1 MKHIVPLV
9 ALALLSGCATQETV
23 DTDVETDAVTGAKI
37 RRERI
42 HLPQNV
48 ACTDFAQLSNTRP
61 PTEIYAGLV
70 RCIQEDRLNIAVR
83 YFSLAGTYTAY
94 DTYRV
99 TDPEAHKLHAKL
111 PLRVRELVGEK
122 KWREFWAT
130 TTTTL
135 STPESLA
142 EVCEDVRKM
151 APPAYAPRYMS
162 KTAPVQDVTD
172 TAPALYQRAR
182 ERYLHCPQG

>member
-1 MKHIVPLV
+1 MKYIASLV
-9 ALALLSGCATQETV
+9 VLAWLSGCATQETI
-23 DTDVETDAVTGAKI
+23 DTDVETDAVTGAKV

-42 HLPQNV
+42 NLPQNV
-48 ACTDFAQLSNTRP
+48 ECTDFAKLSNSVP
-61 PTEIYAGLV
+61 PPELYGGLV

-83 YFSLAGTYTAY
+83 YFALAGTYTTY

-99 TDPEAHKLHAKL
+99 TEAEPRKLHNKL

-135 STPESLA
+135 STPDTLT
-142 EVCEDVRKM
+142 EVCQDVRKM
-151 APPAYAPRYMS
+151 APPQYTPRYMS
-162 KTAPVQDVTD
+162 KSS
-172 TAPALYQRAR
+172 PAANVEGNAAAFYSKAL
-182 ERYLHCPQG
+182 ESYLHCPKS